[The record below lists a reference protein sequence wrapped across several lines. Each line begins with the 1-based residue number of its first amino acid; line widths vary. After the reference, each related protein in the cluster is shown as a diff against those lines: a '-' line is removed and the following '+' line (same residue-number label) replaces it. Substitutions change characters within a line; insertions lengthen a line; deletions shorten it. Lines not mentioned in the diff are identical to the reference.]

1 MIPVTNTYLIFGVAE
16 APLRLDARHKNTT
29 GKETSITK

>member
-16 APLRLDARHKNTT
+16 ASLRLDARLKNTT